1 MACLLKMNTYFWNL
15 MTLITKA
22 YRWFFYYYFFSQ
34 KPGLLLLKA
43 Y

>member
-1 MACLLKMNTYFWNL
+1 
-15 MTLITKA
+15 MTITKA
-22 YRWFFYYYFFSQ
+22 YRWFYFYYFFSQ